1 MKLKKKINLADVYF
15 IYADNILV
23 KNMDYY
29 NFKALINFYSLL
41 YDNVII
47 PDTFFINN
55 EFLVKFMK
63 EDRGLEYVEKGI
75 IVPSVRSGISSLGD
89 IYKRFEANG
98 TLSID
103 KARSKELLGYLEA
116 LNLDSAIT
124 WNLTDVGEYFE
135 NQVLC
140 NLEGLNILEEDKKRW
155 ADKLFNVNKEGAL
168 TRQIIR
174 DTTKITDFKETTSFE
189 TINSYVDVI
198 YNFNLPSFLGTSA
211 AYPENLVKNGVTPE
225 KVYFNSNVSRGD
237 LTKICKKEYLNTWF
251 FNTGVLANL
260 NLEQI
265 VHIRGLNEYKKFVKG
280 LEKPSDE
287 NNMCKLQEGFVD
299 YLFTFDAELPKI
311 ISLENKKLI
320 EKTKKKL
327 SIMSLGQDSMA
338 GDGAGFAIDLALDG
352 IASFIG
358 AKLLGKTFKILA
370 KPILSSTERTIK
382 MLELEGKG
390 KIKEIETRDNIYDAI
405 KQFSLNSIEQ

>member
-55 EFLVKFMK
+55 EFLVKFMT

-75 IVPSVRSGISSLGD
+75 IVPSIRNGISNLGD

-103 KARSKELLGYLEA
+103 KNRSKELIGYLEA

-124 WNLTDVGEYFE
+124 WNLTEVGEYFE

-140 NLEGLNILEEDKKRW
+140 NLEGLNVLEEDKKRW
-155 ADKLFNVNKEGAL
+155 SEKLFNVNKEGTL

-174 DTTKITDFKETTSFE
+174 DTTKITDFKENTSFE

-225 KVYFNSNVSRGD
+225 KVYFNSNVSRED

-265 VHIRGLNEYKKFVKG
+265 VHIRGLKEYKKFVKG

-287 NNMCKLQEGFVD
+287 NNMCKLQEVFVD

-405 KQFSLNSIEQ
+405 KQFSLNTIEQ